1 MWKRRWILAVCAVV
15 FLAGFGVM
23 LLTLYQNA
31 FAAPIVKDQA
41 DRGQVVIDTGLYSR
55 VRHPFYVGLLLFLIG
70 LALWLES
77 YASVLAVSVVFAA
90 LVVRIHAEEKTLQET
105 LPGYPEYMSKVRYRL
120 VPGIW

>member
-1 MWKRRWILAVCAVV
+1 
-15 FLAGFGVM
+15 
-23 LLTLYQNA
+23 
-31 FAAPIVKDQA
+31 
-41 DRGQVVIDTGLYSR
+41 

-90 LVVRIHAEEKTLQET
+90 LVARIHAEEKTLQET